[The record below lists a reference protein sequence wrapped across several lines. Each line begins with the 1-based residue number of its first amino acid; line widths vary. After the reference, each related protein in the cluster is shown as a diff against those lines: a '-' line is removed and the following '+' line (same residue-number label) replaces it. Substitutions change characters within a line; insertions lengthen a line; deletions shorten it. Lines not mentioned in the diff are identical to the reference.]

1 MFTPG
6 ADIVRWSPPWE
17 KPAVWPVLSVA
28 PITIRGKS
36 GPSNIAGAR
45 SIFVLLLP
53 FLSSSLASLPEES
66 TTGTL
71 LSKSTFIS
79 SFCFWRNLDR
89 LLGSTGLVEPIDMV
103 TTLLCSRPCDWMS
116 FHMISNTFA
125 CSIRS
130 KARILTTTSFAN
142 FAVPYFWPAAL
153 EAVAVLW
160 EYRPMEKSFP
170 FPPSEPSCVH
180 EKPKLAWYRF

>member
-1 MFTPG
+1 MIAALGETG
-6 ADIVRWSPPWE
+6 CLAGIVRGANYNQRKVRPLEYS
-17 KPAVWPVLSVA
+17 
-28 PITIRGKS
+28 RGKV
-36 GPSNIAGAR
+36 NLR
-45 SIFVLLLP
+45 SLLP

-130 KARILTTTSFAN
+130 KARILTTTSFEN

>member
-1 MFTPG
+1 MIAALGETG
-6 ADIVRWSPPWE
+6 CLAGIVRGANYNQRKVRPLEYS
-17 KPAVWPVLSVA
+17 
-28 PITIRGKS
+28 RGKVDL
-36 GPSNIAGAR
+36 R
-45 SIFVLLLP
+45 SFVAVFVLFP
-53 FLSSSLASLPEES
+53 SIV
-66 TTGTL
+66 TGR
-71 LSKSTFIS
+71 KHN
-79 SFCFWRNLDR
+79 RNLDR

-103 TTLLCSRPCDWMS
+103 TTLFCSRPCEWMS

-142 FAVPYFWPAAL
+142 FAVPYFWPTAL

-160 EYRPMEKSFP
+160 EYRPIEKSFP

-180 EKPKLAWYRF
+180 EKPKFAWYRI